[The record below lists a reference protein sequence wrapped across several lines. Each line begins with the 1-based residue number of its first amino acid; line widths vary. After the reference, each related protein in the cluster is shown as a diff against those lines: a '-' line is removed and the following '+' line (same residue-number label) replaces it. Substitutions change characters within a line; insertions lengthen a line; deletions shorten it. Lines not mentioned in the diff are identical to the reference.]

1 MHADPVTA
9 PSPVG
14 ASAPSPV
21 SSARA
26 TAGAACAALP
36 AGQATAPALCLIE
49 ARYTGDAP
57 VADRLELDFNTR
69 SKSRLRARLV
79 SGAEVGLFL
88 PRGTILR
95 GGDRLLASDGR
106 VVAVVSAPEELLEAR
121 CATSIELA
129 RAAFHL
135 GNRHVAVQVGRD
147 AGGDWLRIQADHVL
161 EGMLV
166 GLGALVS
173 SLRAPF
179 EPEAGAYA
187 PGHQHPGDGS
197 GARIHLMAG
206 Q

>member
-1 MHADPVTA
+1 MQADSTTVAPVA
-9 PSPVG
+9 AV
-14 ASAPSPV
+14 SAPPA
-21 SSARA
+21 SS
-26 TAGAACAALP
+26 
-36 AGQATAPALCLIE
+36 ALCLIE
-49 ARYTGDAP
+49 ARYSGDAP
-57 VADRLELDFNTR
+57 VSDHLELDFNTR
-69 SKSRLRARLV
+69 SKSRLRARLA

-95 GGDRLLASDGR
+95 GGDRLLANDGR
-106 VVAVVSAPEELLEAR
+106 VVAVVSAAEDLLEVR
-121 CATSIELA
+121 CATATELA

-135 GNRHVAVQVGRD
+135 GNRHVAVEVGRD
-147 AGGDWLRIQADHVL
+147 GGGDWLRLQADHVL
-161 EGMLV
+161 EDMLV

-173 SLRAPF
+173 PLRAPF